1 MELGIM
7 VYQTDNEPS
16 YWLDGRWNGGDF
28 ENGYGIVVYSR
39 RKFYI

>member
-7 VYQTDNEPS
+7 VYQTVTMSHP

-28 ENGYGIVVYSR
+28 ENGIW
-39 RKFYI
+39 